1 MKKQQT
7 GTENNEKSS
16 ESAFSPEEKK
26 AKVGEWGEEGK
37 KRKLRERES
46 YLLICFC
53 FCSLFTQTIAAIKKS
68 QEMLEKNK
76 LLRKKTE
83 EKRKEALKLTSD
95 LRKRTQS
102 LLEKQ
107 IGQQKALIQKLEIGN
122 LDEKQK
128 KDVMDTIKILQ
139 DSIEKI
145 KQELVETTK
154 TAKKM
159 IPVKKTKE
167 EVSFYFT
174 ETGSGKFHA
183 TVKK

>member
-1 MKKQQT
+1 
-7 GTENNEKSS
+7 
-16 ESAFSPEEKK
+16 
-26 AKVGEWGEEGK
+26 
-37 KRKLRERES
+37 
-46 YLLICFC
+46 
-53 FCSLFTQTIAAIKKS
+53 
-68 QEMLEKNK
+68 MLEKNK

-95 LRKRTQS
+95 LRKRTQI

-107 IGQQKALIQKLEIGN
+107 IEQQKALIKKLEIGN

-128 KDVMDTIKILQ
+128 KDIMETIKILQ

-167 EVSFYFT
+167 EVSFL
-174 ETGSGKFHA
+174 
-183 TVKK
+183 